1 MRQTGNSVFL
11 LSVLFYSGGGDQ
23 MGLKRLDK
31 VIALNCNV
39 SRKEA
44 RNLIKNGAAAVNGQ
58 RTLRAEELIDTES
71 DEITVDGYDFTLKEH
86 IYIMLN
92 KPQGVISAT
101 EDPNKETVID
111 IIPEDLKRRSLFPC
125 GRLDRD
131 TTGLLIITDDGAL
144 CHRIMSP
151 AHHVYKT
158 YETILS
164 FAIDENDIAKLE
176 AGITLGDGTEC
187 LPAIVEA
194 IDINGLPGARIKIRE
209 GKYHQV
215 KRMFASLGN
224 NVEHLRRISI
234 GALKLD
240 ESLKEG
246 ECRELTNEEL
256 DLIFQDE

>member
-31 VIALNCNV
+31 LIALNCNV

-58 RTLRAEELIDTES
+58 RMLRAEELIDTES

-151 AHHVYKT
+151 SHHVFKT
-158 YETILS
+158 YEATLS
-164 FAIDENDIAKLE
+164 FAIDENNIAKLE

-215 KRMFASLGN
+215 KRMFAALGN

-246 ECRELTNEEL
+246 ECRELAAEEL
-256 DLIFQDE
+256 DLIFRDE

>member
-1 MRQTGNSVFL
+1 
-11 LSVLFYSGGGDQ
+11 

-31 VIALNCNV
+31 LIALNCNV
-39 SRKEA
+39 SRKDA
-44 RNLIKNGAAAVNGQ
+44 RNLIKNGAVTVNGQ
-58 RTLRAEELIDTES
+58 RMLRAEELIDTENDDIS
-71 DEITVDGYDFTLKEH
+71 VDGYDFTLKEH

-101 EDPNKETVID
+101 EDPNKKTVID
-111 IIPEDLKRRSLFPC
+111 IIPEGLKRRSLFPC

-131 TTGLLIITDDGAL
+131 TTGLLVITDDGAL

-151 AHHVYKT
+151 SHHVYKT
-158 YETILS
+158 YEATLS
-164 FAIDENDIAKLE
+164 FAINENDIARLE

-194 IDINGLPGARIKIRE
+194 IEINGLPAARIKIRE

-224 NVEHLRRISI
+224 NVEQLRRISI

-240 ESLKEG
+240 EKLEEG
-246 ECRELTNEEL
+246 ECRELSSEEL
-256 DLIFQDE
+256 ALIFKDE